1 MRELKGWHVLVM
13 MLGFF
18 GVIIGVNTVFV
29 TYALSTFAGEDE
41 KQPYLKGLAYNR
53 ALEARAAQ
61 DALGWSAEIDTMRAE
76 GGATIIRVRLATSE
90 AKPLVALDVTAR
102 LRHPVNS
109 YLDRTVKLTA
119 SGDGAYEARVP
130 GLVRG
135 QWDVVAETKSS
146 EGTGFTATRRV
157 LLP

>member
-1 MRELKGWHVLVM
+1 MRELKGWHVLAI

-53 ALEARAAQ
+53 TLDARAAQ
-61 DALGWSAEIDTMRAE
+61 VALGWSAEIGAMRAD
-76 GGATIIRVRLATSE
+76 GGETLIRVRLETDD
-90 AKPLVALDVTAR
+90 AKPVGALDVTAR

-109 YLDRTVKLTA
+109 HLDRTVKLTA
-119 SGDGAYEARVP
+119 TLDGVYEARVP

-135 QWDVVAETKSS
+135 QWDVVAQTQSS
-146 EGTGFTATRRV
+146 KGTGFTATRRV
-157 LLP
+157 ILP

>member
-1 MRELKGWHVLVM
+1 MRELKGWHVLMM

-53 ALEARAAQ
+53 ALDARAAQ
-61 DALGWSAEIDTMRAE
+61 AALGWSAEIDARRAE

-135 QWDVVAETKSS
+135 QWDVVAETQSS

>member
-1 MRELKGWHVLVM
+1 MRELKGWHVLAI

-53 ALEARAAQ
+53 ALDARAAQ
-61 DALGWSAEIDTMRAE
+61 AALGWSAEIDAMRAD
-76 GGATIIRVRLATSE
+76 GGETLIRVRLE
-90 AKPLVALDVTAR
+90 KGDAKPVGALDVTAR

-119 SGDGAYEARVP
+119 TLDGVYEARVP
-130 GLVRG
+130 DLVRG
-135 QWDVVAETKSS
+135 QWDVVAQTRSS
-146 EGTGFTATRRV
+146 EGTDFTATRRV